1 MIMSRYKEGEF
12 IFRQGDDATAL
23 FIVKSGEVEVIK
35 DGNPLGIVPPGSYFG
50 ENALLEASK
59 AKRSAS
65 IIAKNEVLVLSV
77 DRQLLMDIYG
87 KDVSSICLNNK
98 IRNMLEESQVFKQFS
113 RTQSE
118 RIINHLK
125 LQYAEEQQVI
135 IEQGKPY
142 EHIVLIVEGSITEEV
157 NVYTV

>member
-1 MIMSRYKEGEF
+1 MSRYKEGEV

-35 DGNPLGIVPPGSYFG
+35 DGNPLGIVPAGSYFG

-98 IRNMLEESQVFKQFS
+98 IRNMLEASEVFKLFT
-113 RTQSE
+113 RTQNE
-118 RIINHLK
+118 RIINHLIVH
-125 LQYAEEQQVI
+125 YAEEHQVI
-135 IEQGKPY
+135 IEQGKQY
-142 EHIVLIVEGSITEEV
+142 EHIVLIVEGEVCEEV
-157 NVYTV
+157 DVLLA